1 MVPLAFALAVS
12 SAIPFLITAP
22 VVAGCMYGDGGIMSN
37 VPICN
42 MYDSS
47 TTLVMMI
54 DVEPMHKLPSLP
66 SWFGHQVSRILDTV
80 YEGHRWPISHHEPMW
95 LF

>member
-1 MVPLAFALAVS
+1 
-12 SAIPFLITAP
+12 
-22 VVAGCMYGDGGIMSN
+22 MYGDGGIMSN

-42 MYDSS
+42 MYDSC

-54 DVEPMHKLPSLP
+54 DVEPMHKLPSMP